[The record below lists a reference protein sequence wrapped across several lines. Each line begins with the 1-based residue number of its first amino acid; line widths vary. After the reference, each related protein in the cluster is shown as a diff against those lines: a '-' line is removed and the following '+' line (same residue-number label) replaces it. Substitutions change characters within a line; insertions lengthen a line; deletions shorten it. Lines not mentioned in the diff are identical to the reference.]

1 MAKIT
6 VQTHEQVLVY
16 RDGVFESR
24 LEPGRHTV
32 RQVRRTRQ
40 ERIDRRVRQLS
51 VSGQE
56 IFTADGVTVRVTAI
70 ARWQVTD
77 ARAFVE
83 KAENPE
89 DLLHVALQLE
99 IRDAVG
105 RHELDELLR
114 PEGRD
119 AVAAALAGAAT
130 PQADAAAPALVRTD
144 APDEGTDA
152 PDHASGAR
160 VQGTNAPEHGASA
173 PGGLRATA
181 VEFGI
186 TVLDVAV
193 RDLGVVGELRSALAE
208 TAIEKQRGRAA
219 LERARG
225 EAAAL
230 RSLANSAKL
239 LDDHPALA
247 TLRLVQAAAESGAT
261 VVLTPDGLPSRA

>member
-1 MAKIT
+1 MWTMAKIT

-16 RDGVFESR
+16 RDGVFESQ
-24 LEPGRHTV
+24 LAPGRYAV

-40 ERIDRRVRQLS
+40 ERIDLRIRQLS

-70 ARWQVTD
+70 ARWKVAD

-83 KAENPE
+83 RAENPE
-89 DLLHVALQLE
+89 DLLHVALQLAV
-99 IRDAVG
+99 RDAVG

-119 AVAAALAGAAT
+119 AVAAALAAPVQAGAA
-130 PQADAAAPALVRTD
+130 DL
-144 APDEGTDA
+144 
-152 PDHASGAR
+152 
-160 VQGTNAPEHGASA
+160 
-173 PGGLRATA
+173 
-181 VEFGI
+181 GI
-186 TVLDVAV
+186 TVLDAAI
-193 RDLGVVGELRSALAE
+193 RDLGVIGELRTALAE
-208 TAIEKQRGRAA
+208 TAVERQRGRAA

-230 RSLANSAKL
+230 RSMANSAKL

>member
-1 MAKIT
+1 MTKIT

-16 RDGVFESR
+16 RDGVFESQ
-24 LEPGRHTV
+24 LEPGRHPL

-40 ERIDRRVRQLS
+40 ERIDRRIRQLS

-56 IFTADGVTVRVTAI
+56 IFTADGVTVRVTAV
-70 ARWQVTD
+70 ARWTVTD

-83 KAENPE
+83 RAENPE

-99 IRDAVG
+99 IRDAIG

-114 PEGRD
+114 SEGRD
-119 AVAAALAGAAT
+119 AVAAALAGAAAA
-130 PQADAAAPALVRTD
+130 QADAAAAALVP
-144 APDEGTDA
+144 A
-152 PDHASGAR
+152 
-160 VQGTNAPEHGASA
+160 NAPEQGASA
-173 PGGLRATA
+173 PGSLRATA
-181 VEFGI
+181 AEFGI
-186 TVLDVAV
+186 TILDVAV
-193 RDLGVVGELRSALAE
+193 RDLGVIGELRTALAE
-208 TAIEKQRGRAA
+208 TAIERQRGRAA

-230 RSLANSAKL
+230 RSMANSAKL

-247 TLRLVQAAAESGAT
+247 ALRLVQVAAESGAT

>member
-1 MAKIT
+1 MKLT

-16 RDGVFESR
+16 RDGVFESE
-24 LEPGRHTV
+24 LGPGRYAV
-32 RQVRRTRQ
+32 RQARRTRQ
-40 ERIDRRVRQLS
+40 VRIDLRIRQLS

-70 ARWQVTD
+70 ARWKVTD

-83 KAENPE
+83 QAENPE

-99 IRDAVG
+99 IRDAIG
-105 RHELDELLR
+105 HRELDELLR
-114 PEGRD
+114 PEGRE
-119 AVAAALAGAAT
+119 AVAAALAGTTGPAA
-130 PQADAAAPALVRTD
+130 LR
-144 APDEGTDA
+144 
-152 PDHASGAR
+152 ASGAG
-160 VQGTNAPEHGASA
+160 VGGVSEPGGAST
-173 PGGLRATA
+173 GLRATA
-181 VEFGI
+181 ADLGI
-186 TVLDVAV
+186 TVLDVAI
-193 RDLGVVGELRSALAE
+193 RDLGVVGELRIALAE
-208 TAIEKQRGRAA
+208 TALERQRGRAA

-247 TLRLVQAAAESGAT
+247 TLRLVQAAADSGAT

>member
-16 RDGVFESR
+16 RDGVFESQ
-24 LEPGRHTV
+24 LGPGRYAV
-32 RQVRRTRQ
+32 RKARRTRQ
-40 ERIDRRVRQLS
+40 ERIDLRIRQLS

-70 ARWQVTD
+70 ARWKVAD

-83 KAENPE
+83 RAEAPE
-89 DLLHVALQLE
+89 ELLHVALQLAV
-99 IRDAVG
+99 RDAVG

-119 AVAAALAGAAT
+119 AVAAALTG
-130 PQADAAAPALVRTD
+130 PVQAEVTD
-144 APDEGTDA
+144 
-152 PDHASGAR
+152 
-160 VQGTNAPEHGASA
+160 
-173 PGGLRATA
+173 L
-181 VEFGI
+181 GI
-186 TVLDVAV
+186 TVLDAAI
-193 RDLGVVGELRSALAE
+193 RDLGAVGELRVALAE
-208 TAIEKQRGRAA
+208 TAVERQRGRAA

-247 TLRLVQAAAESGAT
+247 TLRLVQAAADSGAT
-261 VVLTPDGLPSRA
+261 VVLTPDGLPSRT

>member
-16 RDGVFESR
+16 RDGVFESQ

-40 ERIDRRVRQLS
+40 ERIDRRIRQLS

-77 ARAFVE
+77 ARAYVE

-105 RHELDELLR
+105 RRELDELLR

-119 AVAAALAGAAT
+119 AVTAALAGEAT
-130 PQADAAAPALVRTD
+130 T
-144 APDEGTDA
+144 T
-152 PDHASGAR
+152 
-160 VQGTNAPEHGASA
+160 
-173 PGGLRATA
+173 PGSLRATA
-181 VEFGI
+181 AEFGI
-186 TVLDVAV
+186 TILDVAI
-193 RDLGVVGELRSALAE
+193 RDLGVIGELRTALAE

-225 EAAAL
+225 ESAAL